1 MRATT
6 RRAHELT
13 LESVPTAGLR
23 TFHKN
28 PRQGNVAVL
37 VNSLRVNGQYKP
49 IVVNR
54 GTHTGRECEVL
65 AGNHTLIAARE
76 AGWEDISVVWVDVD
90 EDHAARIV
98 AADNRVAD
106 LGTYDEAVLADL
118 LGGLPS
124 LEGTGYADSDLAALL
139 GGGDGDA
146 SAGAP
151 RRTLAERFG
160 VPPFSVLDARQGYWR
175 ERKQAWIGL
184 GLRSEVGRGAD
195 LLDLRPA
202 SRLQA
207 ATRNGPERQAVV
219 EEDLPPGTSVFDPVL
234 TELLVRW
241 YSAPGHRVLDPFAG
255 GSVRGLVSARLGR
268 SYTGV
273 DLRPEQVAANEE
285 AAADWL
291 ERGLL
296 GEEAPEAPASL
307 GPDDLT
313 PVELHG
319 GHWVKRD
326 DLFAIPGGAG
336 GKVRTCLTL
345 ARGADAGLITAGSRQ
360 SPQVNIVA
368 GVAAALGLPCR
379 VHVPA
384 AKGGLTPELA
394 AAQATG
400 AEIVEHRPGHNSV
413 IIARAREDA
422 AARGWTE
429 IPFGMECAEAVAA
442 TAAQVANLPAD
453 AKRLVVP
460 VGSGMSLAGILSGL
474 AAAGRDLPVL
484 GVKVGAD
491 PSKRLD
497 RYAPGWRERAELLD
511 SPLDYHQHAPV
522 TELGALR
529 LDPVYEAKC
538 LPFLQEGDVLWVV
551 GCRETELAAAPA
563 ERPRW
568 LVGDSR
574 NLAELLPAEEPPAD
588 LLLTCPPYFDLEVYS
603 DDPADLSRAAD
614 YAAFLD
620 LYGECLAAATARM
633 APSAFAAIVTG
644 AVRDKRGMV
653 LDLPADTTRIMER
666 LGWRLYQDAM
676 LVTPV
681 GSASVRAS
689 RYFTALRKLV
699 RVHQSVA
706 VYHRGELERV
716 RAWPTAEAG
725 EVAEP
730 NPDAEAVPA

>member
-1 MRATT
+1 MRATA

-139 GGGDGDA
+139 GGADA
-146 SAGAP
+146 DSSAER

-175 ERKQAWIGL
+175 ERKQAWLGL

-241 YSAPGHRVLDPFAG
+241 YSAPGHVVLDPFAG
-255 GSVRGLVSARLGR
+255 GSVRGLLAAHLGR
-268 SYTGV
+268 SYVGV
-273 DLRPEQVAANEE
+273 DLRQEQVTANEE
-285 AAADWL
+285 AAEEWAGN
-291 ERGLL
+291 GLL
-296 GEEAPEAPASL
+296 
-307 GPDDLT
+307 
-313 PVELHG
+313 
-319 GHWVKRD
+319 
-326 DLFAIPGGAG
+326 
-336 GKVRTCLTL
+336 
-345 ARGADAGLITAGSRQ
+345 
-360 SPQVNIVA
+360 
-368 GVAAALGLPCR
+368 
-379 VHVPA
+379 
-384 AKGGLTPELA
+384 
-394 AAQATG
+394 
-400 AEIVEHRPGHNSV
+400 
-413 IIARAREDA
+413 
-422 AARGWTE
+422 
-429 IPFGMECAEAVAA
+429 
-442 TAAQVANLPAD
+442 
-453 AKRLVVP
+453 
-460 VGSGMSLAGILSGL
+460 
-474 AAAGRDLPVL
+474 
-484 GVKVGAD
+484 
-491 PSKRLD
+491 
-497 RYAPGWRERAELLD
+497 
-511 SPLDYHQHAPV
+511 
-522 TELGALR
+522 
-529 LDPVYEAKC
+529 
-538 LPFLQEGDVLWVV
+538 
-551 GCRETELAAAPA
+551 PA
-563 ERPRW
+563 EGPAPRW

-574 NLAELLPAEEPPAD
+574 QLGELLPAEEPAAD

-614 YAAFLD
+614 YPAFLE
-620 LYGECLAAATARM
+620 LYGECLAAASARM
-633 APSAFAAIVTG
+633 APNAFAAIVTG

-676 LVTPV
+676 LITPV
-681 GSASVRAS
+681 GSASVRAA

-716 RAWPTAEAG
+716 RDWPSAEAG

-730 NPDAEAVPA
+730 SIADPEPGT